1 MNKSE
6 DGGWA
11 FWLFMAWIVLAS
23 AYAIATAIISPE
35 SGGYASRDEIEYI
48 R

>member
-1 MNKSE
+1 MMREE

-11 FWLFMAWIVLAS
+11 FWLFIGWLVLSSGYSIYMAVS
-23 AYAIATAIISPE
+23 APE
-35 SGGYASRDEIEYI
+35 NGGNASRDEIEFI